1 MGKFIDLTG
10 QKFGRLTVLSRTDN
24 NKHRQVMWLCQ
35 CKCGNFIVVRG
46 YRLKD
51 GHTKSC
57 GCLHKE
63 QAIINVSKHH
73 SHKLSNTRLY
83 QTWQNIK
90 KRCLNYKD
98 KNYKNYG
105 GRGIEICNEW
115 LKPESFLKWALNN
128 GYRDNLTIDRIDNNK
143 GYTPNNCRWVD
154 NKTQCRNR
162 RSNIIIKHQNKKIT
176 LTELSEITNLPY
188 SCLYAR
194 YLRGDR
200 GVRLTRPKANKLT
213 PR

>member
-57 GCLHKE
+57 GCLNKE

-115 LKPESFLKWALNN
+115 LNPNNFFKWALNN
-128 GYRDNLTIDRIDNNK
+128 GYSDNLTIDRIDNNK
-143 GYTPNNCRWVD
+143 GYTPNNCRWTTL
-154 NKTQCRNR
+154 KTQANNKRN
-162 RSNIIIKHQNKKIT
+162 NHLLTFKGKTKTMIQWADKFKINYYT
-176 LTELSEITNLPY
+176 LSTRLKRNWTTERALTEQVY
-188 SCLYAR
+188 S
-194 YLRGDR
+194 G
-200 GVRLTRPKANKLT
+200 
-213 PR
+213 